1 MERFTGLI
9 GLAVLMAIAYA
20 LSVDRRRI
28 SPRIVVGGVLLQF
41 AFAFLFLQYEPVA
54 KIFEYFA
61 ELVTTVISFANEGTA
76 FIFGDKLTDAKGP
89 WGFIFAVKVLP
100 VIVFFASLM
109 TVLYHLRIMQVVVAG
124 VAWVLRRT
132 MGVTGAEAIS
142 AAANIFLGQ
151 TEAPLLVKPYIAGMT
166 RSQIMAVMVGGFAT
180 IAGSVMAAYIG
191 ILGGE
196 GHEQQVL
203 YAKHLMTASVMSAP
217 AGFVM
222 AKIMMPELESPRD
235 ESLRSL
241 LSDERT
247 TRNLVDA
254 AASGATDGLR
264 LALNVAAMLVAF
276 VSLLAMA
283 NWPLQA
289 LSGWGPVAEWRAAHG
304 VPVLSLQ
311 TMLGWVFT
319 PLAWTMGV
327 EWKDCGFFGSLLGHQ
342 LIATEFIAYLKL
354 GAGIRDGTVG
364 PRAAQ
369 IATYALCGFAN
380 FPSIAIQI
388 GGLSGMAP
396 ERRAD
401 FATLGLR
408 AMTAGALACWMT
420 GAIASV
426 FIA

>member
-9 GLAVLMAIAYA
+9 GLVVLLAIAFA
-20 LSVDRRRI
+20 LSTDRRRI
-28 SPRIVVGGVLLQF
+28 SPRIVIGGLLLQF
-41 AFAFLFLQYEPVA
+41 TFAFLFLRFEPVA
-54 KIFEYFA
+54 AQFTRFA
-61 ELVTTVISFANEGTA
+61 EVVTTVISFANEGTR
-76 FIFGDKLTDAKGP
+76 FIFGDRLTDQEGP

-109 TVLYHLRIMQVVVAG
+109 TVLYHLRVMQVVVAG

-151 TEAPLLVKPYIAGMT
+151 TEAPLLVKPYIPTMT

-191 ILGGE
+191 ILGGK

-203 YAKHLMTASVMSAP
+203 YATHLITASVMSAP

-222 AKIMMPELESPRD
+222 AKIMLPETENPRD

-241 LSDERT
+241 MSDERT
-247 TRNLVDA
+247 TRNVVDA
-254 AASGATDGLR
+254 AASGAADGLR

-276 VSLLAMA
+276 VSLLALA

-289 LSGWGPVAEWRAAHG
+289 LGNWGPIAEWRGAHG
-304 VPVLSLQ
+304 VPDLSLQ
-311 TMLGWVFT
+311 TILGWVFT

-327 EWKDCGFFGSLLGHQ
+327 PRADCGFFGSLLGHQ
-342 LIATEFIAYLKL
+342 LIATEFVAYLKL
-354 GAGIRDGTVG
+354 GGAIQAGTVG

-388 GGLSGMAP
+388 GGLSAMAP
-396 ERRAD
+396 DRRAD

-420 GAIASV
+420 GTIASV
-426 FIA
+426 FI